1 MESRMV
7 NRRGD
12 EMIKSL
18 EILYNIIEPEKIIHE
33 QWQQVINKIEERNSE
48 KISKNQRGFLV
59 IIMFKVYEKTKKNM
73 E

>member
-18 EILYNIIEPEKIIHE
+18 EILYNIIEPEKIIPE
-33 QWQQVINKIEERNSE
+33 LWQQVINKIEERNSE
-48 KISKNQRGFLV
+48 KISKNQRGFFGNYYV
-59 IIMFKVYEKTKKNM
+59 
-73 E
+73 